1 MSTAAV
7 AAGGLLVL
15 LAGHGVLRLTTGRRP
30 LVAYG
35 PTAGTGLCWFAG
47 VALLGALTTLVGVL
61 GGSTRPLPVLGPVL
75 GLVALAG
82 LVPFPARFGRPAPE
96 HARPAPETDGPTRRQ
111 VRLGDTVA
119 AILAVAVTVLIAV
132 QSAGIPTRSN
142 DEYAIWVLRARMLS
156 QLGRLD
162 SAVFADT
169 ATGYQ
174 HQEYPL
180 FLPALFAWFD
190 GWAGRPSDA
199 AAHVAIAAL
208 VGATVTVAGA
218 VLTRLAG
225 PAPALVSLLLVLS
238 LPTVLSVQSLELM
251 ADLPVFGYALC
262 LALVLALWLSRPDAG
277 EAWLAAAAVL
287 AAGAIGTKAEGQLFA
302 GSALLVTLALAPGR
316 RRGVLVVIAAAGL
329 VGFLPWQAYAYV
341 HHLRSWVANGTT
353 LSAAHLREVLPWAE
367 TVARSMVQQWPGG
380 AGWGLVLLVALVP
393 AAALAIR
400 AGHGRLVV
408 FVVAVVALDVAV
420 LYAQYVAT
428 ALGPPSD
435 PVAARLLTGQL
446 RVTVYR
452 VALVPAALLALA
464 VPVFAGL
471 GLRGRPAPAEAAA
484 EPVPAEA
491 AAEPV
496 PAAPGEVSDPGP
508 GPATGARGRSPA
520 SVPRTP
526 RRRSPG
532 PAPPPRPR
540 ASPAAAGP
548 RPPAA
553 SC

>member
-1 MSTAAV
+1 
-7 AAGGLLVL
+7 
-15 LAGHGVLRLTTGRRP
+15 
-30 LVAYG
+30 
-35 PTAGTGLCWFAG
+35 
-47 VALLGALTTLVGVL
+47 
-61 GGSTRPLPVLGPVL
+61 
-75 GLVALAG
+75 
-82 LVPFPARFGRPAPE
+82 
-96 HARPAPETDGPTRRQ
+96 
-111 VRLGDTVA
+111 
-119 AILAVAVTVLIAV
+119 
-132 QSAGIPTRSN
+132 
-142 DEYAIWVLRARMLS
+142 
-156 QLGRLD
+156 
-162 SAVFADT
+162 
-169 ATGYQ
+169 
-174 HQEYPL
+174 
-180 FLPALFAWFD
+180 
-190 GWAGRPSDA
+190 
-199 AAHVAIAAL
+199 
-208 VGATVTVAGA
+208 
-218 VLTRLAG
+218 
-225 PAPALVSLLLVLS
+225 
-238 LPTVLSVQSLELM
+238 VLSVQSLQLM

-329 VGFLPWQAYAYV
+329 VSFLPWHAYAYV

>member
-7 AAGGLLVL
+7 AAAGLLVL
-15 LAGHGVLRLTTGRRP
+15 LAGHGVLRLATGRRP
-30 LVAYG
+30 LAAYG
-35 PTAGTGLCWFAG
+35 PTAGVGLCWFAG
-47 VALLGALTTLVGVL
+47 AALLGAVTTLVGVL
-61 GGSTRPLPVLGPVL
+61 GGPTRPLPVLAPAL

-82 LVPFPARFGRPAPE
+82 LMPFPARFGRPLPE
-96 HARPAPETDGPTRRQ
+96 HARPAPDGPSRGQ
-111 VRLGDTVA
+111 VRLGDAVA
-119 AILAVAVTVLIAV
+119 AILAGAVTVLIAV

-142 DEYAIWVLRARMLS
+142 DEYAIWMLRARMLS

-162 SAVFADT
+162 PALFADT
-169 ATGYQ
+169 TTGYQ

-190 GWAGRPSDA
+190 GWVGRPTDA

-208 VGATVTVAGA
+208 VGATVAVAGA

-225 PAPALVSLLLVLS
+225 PAAALVGLLLVLS
-238 LPTVLSVQSLELM
+238 LPTLLSVQSLQLM
-251 ADLPVFGYALC
+251 ADLPVLGYALC
-262 LALVLALWLSRPDAG
+262 LALVLALWLTRPDAG

-302 GSALLVTLALAPGR
+302 GSALLVTLVLARGR
-316 RRGVLVVIAAAGL
+316 RRGVLVVVAAAGL
-329 VGFLPWQAYAYV
+329 VAFLPWQAYTHV

-353 LSAAHLREVLPWAE
+353 LSAAHLREVLPWAG
-367 TVARSMVQQWPGG
+367 TVGRSMVQQWPGG

-393 AAALAIR
+393 AAVLAIR

-408 FVVAVVALDVAV
+408 FVVAVVALDLAV

-452 VALVPAALLALA
+452 VVLVPAALLALA

-471 GLRGRPAPAEAAA
+471 GLRGRPAPAEDAA
-484 EPVPAEA
+484 EPQRVA
-491 AAEPV
+491 AAP
-496 PAAPGEVSDPGP
+496 
-508 GPATGARGRSPA
+508 
-520 SVPRTP
+520 
-526 RRRSPG
+526 
-532 PAPPPRPR
+532 
-540 ASPAAAGP
+540 
-548 RPPAA
+548 
-553 SC
+553 